1 LSARDSSYIKVIAW
15 RIQPLVLVSAPTPQ
29 TKKCSSSAEHIS
41 DGGRYGMPYMR
52 IGYPATYSSVRFG
65 AGRTRIS
72 ITYIG
77 RSLRL
82 NDQKPQNSWHPYTYS
97 TVLLTRPRTLYS
109 ALFRPLSQDYHFL
122 FTSCWLRGLR
132 LHIKIFGKM
141 VDRNCFEKVALFM
154 SARGLPKMDL
164 RRSV

>member
-29 TKKCSSSAEHIS
+29 TQKCSSSAEHIS
-41 DGGRYGMPYMR
+41 GGCRYGMPYMR

-82 NDQKPQNSWHPYTYS
+82 NDHKPQNSWSSSHPYT
-97 TVLLTRPRTLYS
+97 VLYS
-109 ALFRPLSQDYHFL
+109 LPDPGLCPLPASLTGLSFFIHFVL
-122 FTSCWLRGLR
+122 ASR
-132 LHIKIFGKM
+132 IKITYKDIRKDG
-141 VDRNCFEKVALFM
+141 
-154 SARGLPKMDL
+154 
-164 RRSV
+164 